1 MKVRTKIIIMA
12 IVIII
17 IAALVYGLSPFIDSY
32 RANGHIN
39 ISGIKLLM
47 TPSEVEKLVGK
58 GNPIGGFGAD
68 FIKYQNETI
77 TMAYSFDGLLKGKV
91 GYIEIS
97 NPDYNIFDVHPGDA
111 PEKSKP
117 ILEKHG
123 FKEDETNKSFFKRG
137 SIGIYIMS
145 DRIRINIEDW
155 TLRGRVY

>member
-1 MKVRTKIIIMA
+1 MKVRTKIIIAM
-12 IVIII
+12 VVII
-17 IAALVYGLSPFIDSY
+17 IAALAYGLSPLIDSY
-32 RANGHIN
+32 RANGHIK

-68 FIKYQNETI
+68 FMKYPNERITI
-77 TMAYSFDGLLKGKV
+77 AYSFDGLLKGRA

-97 NPDYNIFDVHPGDA
+97 NPDYSIFDVHPGDA
-111 PEKSKP
+111 PEKSKS

-123 FKEDETNKSFFKRG
+123 FEEDETNKGFFKRG
-137 SIGIYIMS
+137 SVGIYIMS
-145 DRIRINIEDW
+145 DGIRINIEDW